1 MFFLEFCNGLVYN
14 INMDYELEILNLK
27 KRIEEL
33 EKHIFPK
40 SKQAKPTQSNRD
52 KTKYMFEGKVYP
64 KNRIV
69 LAVVKKYIE
78 QNNPSY
84 EELSCVFDKSLQGS
98 LGVVELY
105 DNAIK
110 ISDAQ
115 KRFFMKDEDI
125 LTLKNNKI
133 VVCTQWGIFNI
144 VKFLK
149 QAQSLGFVIE
159 TI

>member
-1 MFFLEFCNGLVYN
+1 
-14 INMDYELEILNLK
+14 MDYELEILSLK

-33 EKHIFPK
+33 EKLILK
-40 SKQAKPTQSNRD
+40 TPTQSISENTSNRD
-52 KTKYMFEGKVYP
+52 KTKYMFEGKVFP
-64 KNRIV
+64 KNRLV
-69 LAVVKKYIE
+69 LAIIKKYVQ

-84 EELSCVFDKSLQGS
+84 NQLCEVFDKSLQGS

-110 ISDAQ
+110 TSDAK
-115 KRFFMKDEDI
+115 KRYFLNDADV
-125 LTLKNNKI
+125 LTLNNIKV

-144 VKFLK
+144 VKFVK
-149 QAQSLGFVIE
+149 RAQSLGFNIE